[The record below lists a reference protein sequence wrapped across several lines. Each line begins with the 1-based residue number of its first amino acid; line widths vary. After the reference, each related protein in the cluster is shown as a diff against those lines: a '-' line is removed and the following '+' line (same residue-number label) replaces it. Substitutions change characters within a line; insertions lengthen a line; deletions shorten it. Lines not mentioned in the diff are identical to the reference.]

1 MDGGTGM
8 SQIPGEYILAF
19 LGMVFSAVFLLS
31 QGVVVPVFGEASRMR
46 KRIRSRL
53 HLVEKASHLPNM
65 QTVLRQKYLRRL
77 SPFEA
82 GLEQLPVME
91 ALAQMIE
98 QSGHTYRAYRVL
110 LLGLLLAMLMG
121 VALWLLVQLW
131 WVALPV
137 ACAVFWLPLLKIASD
152 RGKRFALFEEGLP
165 DALDAMCRALRAGH
179 PFNETLHLVADE
191 HKGPVAYEFGLT
203 FADINYGNDVRRAML
218 GLLER
223 MPSMTVMMLVTS
235 ILIHRE
241 TGGNLTEVLE
251 RLSSLIR
258 GRFRFQRKVKT
269 LSAEG
274 RMSAWVL
281 VAIPFVLAATILVT
295 SPSYIPMLVKEPLGQ
310 KLIMGAFVS
319 MLLGIFWIR
328 KIIRIQV

>member
-1 MDGGTGM
+1 MNN
-8 SQIPGEYILAF
+8 IPGEFILMF
-19 LGMVFSAVFLLS
+19 LGMVFIAVFLLS
-31 QGVVVPVFGEASRMR
+31 QGVVVPVFGEAGKMR

-53 HLVEKASHLPNM
+53 NVLEKANNLPNM
-65 QTVLRQKYLRRL
+65 QTVLRQKYLTRL
-77 SPFEA
+77 SPLEA
-82 GLEQLPVME
+82 MLEQLPFMANLTQV
-91 ALAQMIE
+91 IE
-98 QSGHTYRAYRVL
+98 QSGHEYRAYRVI
-110 LLGLLLAMLMG
+110 LLGLALG
-121 VALWLLVQLW
+121 VAAGAVVLMFSPIW
-131 WVALPV
+131 WMALAVAFAV
-137 ACAVFWLPLLKIASD
+137 ACLPILKIFRD
-152 RGKRFALFEEGLP
+152 RNKRFAEFEEGLP

-179 PFNETLHLVADE
+179 PFNETLRLVAEE
-191 HKGPVAYEFGLT
+191 HKGAVAHEFGLT

-251 RLSSLIR
+251 RLSRLIR

-274 RMSAWVL
+274 RMSAWIL
-281 VAIPFVLAATILVT
+281 VAIPFVLAAVIVFT
-295 SPSYIPMLVKEPLGQ
+295 SPTYLPVLLNDPVGH
-310 KLIMGAFVS
+310 KLIFAAFGG
-319 MLLGIFWIR
+319 MLIGIFWIR

>member
-1 MDGGTGM
+1 MN
-8 SQIPGEYILAF
+8 QIPGEFILAF
-19 LGMVFSAVFLLS
+19 LGMVFTAVFLLS
-31 QGVVVPVFGEASRMR
+31 QGLVVPVFGEAGKVR

-53 HLVEKASHLPNM
+53 HVLERASNLPNM

-77 SPFEA
+77 SPLEA
-82 GLEQLPVME
+82 QLEQLPAMD

-98 QSGHTYRAYRVL
+98 QSGHDYRSYRVL
-110 LLGLLLAMLMG
+110 LLGLILG
-121 VALWLLVQLW
+121 VVTGIALWIFTQIW
-131 WVALPV
+131 WLALPV
-137 ACAVFWLPLLKIASD
+137 ALAVCWLPVLKVASD
-152 RGKRFALFEEGLP
+152 RGKRFAQFEEDLP

-179 PFNETLHLVADE
+179 PFNETLQLVAEE
-191 HKGPVAYEFGLT
+191 HQGPVAHEFGLT

-235 ILIHRE
+235 VLIHRD

-269 LSAEG
+269 MSAEG

-281 VAIPFVLAATILVT
+281 VSVPFVLTALI
-295 SPSYIPMLVKEPLGQ
+295 MLTTPEYMPVLIQDPAGQ
-310 KLIMGAFVS
+310 KLVMAAFVT
-319 MLLGIFWIR
+319 MLLGILWIR

>member
-1 MDGGTGM
+1 MNN
-8 SQIPGEYILAF
+8 IPGEFILMF
-19 LGMVFSAVFLLS
+19 LGMVFIAVFLLS
-31 QGVVVPVFGEASRMR
+31 QGVAVPVFGEAGKMR
-46 KRIRSRL
+46 KLIRSRL
-53 HLVEKASHLPNM
+53 HVLEKANHLPNM
-65 QTVLRQKYLRRL
+65 QTVLRQKYLTRL
-77 SPFEA
+77 SPLEA
-82 GLEQLPVME
+82 MLEQLPFMGD
-91 ALAQMIE
+91 LTQLIE
-98 QSGHTYRAYRVL
+98 QSGHEYRAYRVI
-110 LLGLLLAMLMG
+110 LLGLALG
-121 VALWLLVQLW
+121 VAAGTLVLMVSAIW
-131 WVALPV
+131 WMALAVAFVVAWIPV
-137 ACAVFWLPLLKIASD
+137 LKILRD
-152 RGKRFALFEEGLP
+152 RNKRFAQFEEGLP

-179 PFNETLHLVADE
+179 PFNETLRLVAEE
-191 HKGPVAYEFGLT
+191 HQGAVAHEFGLT

-251 RLSSLIR
+251 RLSRLIR

-281 VAIPFVLAATILVT
+281 VAIPFVLAIAIIVT
-295 SPSYIPMLVKEPLGQ
+295 SPSYLPVLVNDPTGH
-310 KLIMGAFVS
+310 KLIIGAFVA
-319 MLLGIFWIR
+319 MLIGIFWIR

>member
-1 MDGGTGM
+1 M
-8 SQIPGEYILAF
+8 SQIPSEFILAF
-19 LGMVFSAVFLLS
+19 LGMVFTAIFLLS
-31 QGVVVPVFGEASRMR
+31 QGLVVPVFGEAGQVR

-53 HLVEKASHLPNM
+53 ELLERASNLPNM

-77 SPFEA
+77 SPLEA
-82 GLEQLPVME
+82 WLEQLPAME
-91 ALAQMIE
+91 ALEQMIE
-98 QSGHTYRAYRVL
+98 QSGHEYRAYRVL
-110 LLGLLLAMLMG
+110 LLGLILAT
-121 VALWLLVQLW
+121 VAAIVLWLLTHIW
-131 WVALPV
+131 WVAIPV
-137 ACAVFWLPLLKIASD
+137 AAAVFWLPVLKISRD
-152 RGKRFALFEEGLP
+152 RAKRFAQFEEGLP

-179 PFNETLHLVADE
+179 PFNETLQLVAEE
-191 HKGPVAYEFGLT
+191 HKGPVAVEFGLT
-203 FADINYGNDVRRAML
+203 FSDINYGNDVRRAML

-235 ILIHRE
+235 VLIHRE

-274 RMSAWVL
+274 RMSGWVL
-281 VAIPFVLAATILVT
+281 VCVPFVLAAAIVIS
-295 SPSYIPMLVKEPLGQ
+295 SPTYLPLLIKEPLGQ
-310 KLIMGAFVS
+310 KLVMGAFFA
-319 MLLGIFWIR
+319 MLIGIFWIR

>member
-1 MDGGTGM
+1 MNHI
-8 SQIPGEYILAF
+8 SGEFILVF
-19 LGMVFSAVFLLS
+19 LGMVFIAVFLLS
-31 QGVVVPVFGEASRMR
+31 QGVVVPVFGEAGKMR
-46 KRIRSRL
+46 KRIRGRL
-53 HLVEKASHLPNM
+53 HVLEKANNLPNM
-65 QTVLRQKYLRRL
+65 QTVLRQKYLTRL
-77 SPFEA
+77 SPLEA
-82 GLEQLPVME
+82 LLEQLPFM
-91 ALAQMIE
+91 ASLTQLIE
-98 QSGHTYRAYRVL
+98 QSGHEYRAYRVL
-110 LLGLLLAMLMG
+110 FLGIAMG
-121 VALWLLVQLW
+121 VGAGALVFLLSSLW
-131 WVALPV
+131 WMALAVAFAV
-137 ACAVFWLPLLKIASD
+137 AWLPLLKILRD
-152 RGKRFALFEEGLP
+152 RNKRFAEFEEGLP

-179 PFNETLHLVADE
+179 PFNETLRLVAEE
-191 HKGPVAYEFGLT
+191 HKGPVAHEFGLT

-251 RLSSLIR
+251 RLSRLIR

-281 VAIPFVLAATILVT
+281 VAIPFVLAAVILIT
-295 SPSYIPMLVKEPLGQ
+295 SPSYLPVLTNDPLGHKLIIGAFCAMLV
-310 KLIMGAFVS
+310 
-319 MLLGIFWIR
+319 GIVWIR

>member
-1 MDGGTGM
+1 MNTI
-8 SQIPGEYILAF
+8 SGEFILIF
-19 LGMVFSAVFLLS
+19 LGMVFIAVFLLA
-31 QGVVVPVFGEASRMR
+31 QGVTVPVFGEAGKMR
-46 KRIRSRL
+46 KRIRGRL
-53 HLVEKASHLPNM
+53 HVLEKANNLPNM
-65 QTVLRQKYLRRL
+65 QTVLRQKYLTRL
-77 SPFEA
+77 SPLEA
-82 GLEQLPVME
+82 MLEQLPFM
-91 ALAQMIE
+91 ANLTQLIE
-98 QSGHTYRAYRVL
+98 QSGHDYRAYRVL
-110 LLGLLLAMLMG
+110 LLGIALGVGGAALVWLLASPWWMALA
-121 VALWLLVQLW
+121 VAVVL
-131 WVALPV
+131 A
-137 ACAVFWLPLLKIASD
+137 WLPLLKIFRD
-152 RGKRFALFEEGLP
+152 RNKRFAAFEEGLP

-179 PFNETLHLVADE
+179 PFNETLRLVAEE
-191 HKGPVAYEFGLT
+191 HKGPVAHEFGLT

-251 RLSSLIR
+251 RLSRLIR

-281 VAIPFVLAATILVT
+281 VSIPFVLAMAILVT
-295 SPSYIPMLVKEPLGQ
+295 TPSYLPVLSNDPLGHKLIIGAFCAMLV
-310 KLIMGAFVS
+310 
-319 MLLGIFWIR
+319 GILWIR

>member
-1 MDGGTGM
+1 MN
-8 SQIPGEYILAF
+8 QIPSEFILAF
-19 LGMVFSAVFLLS
+19 LGMVFTAIFLLS
-31 QGVVVPVFGEASRMR
+31 QGLVVPVFGEAGKVR

-53 HLVEKASHLPNM
+53 HLLERASNLPNM
-65 QTVLRQKYLRRL
+65 QTVLRQKYLKRL
-77 SPFEA
+77 SPLEA
-82 GLEQLPVME
+82 RLEQLPAME

-98 QSGHTYRAYRVL
+98 QAGHGYRAYRVL
-110 LLGLLLAMLMG
+110 LLGLVLA
-121 VALWLLVQLW
+121 VAAGILLWLFTQLW
-131 WVALPV
+131 WVAIPL
-137 ACAVFWLPLLKIASD
+137 ALAVFWLPLLKISSD
-152 RGKRFALFEEGLP
+152 RGKRFAQFEEGLP

-179 PFNETLHLVADE
+179 PFNETLQLVAEE
-191 HKGPVAYEFGLT
+191 HKGPVAHEFGLT

-235 ILIHRE
+235 VLIHRD

-274 RMSAWVL
+274 RMSGWIL
-281 VAIPFVLAATILVT
+281 VAVPFVLAAAIVLS
-295 SPSYIPMLVKEPLGQ
+295 SPTYLPLLIKEPLGQ
-310 KLIMGAFVS
+310 KLVMAAFVA
-319 MLLGIFWIR
+319 MLIGIFWIR